1 MQQVNQTMANV
12 LDIGFLDM
20 EGNTQTL
27 RSLGSETTKKWLVVN
42 VASRCG
48 LTRHYTNLQAVSSMP
63 DLLVVGFP
71 CNQFGGQEPGNHQE
85 ICDFTSEKYG
95 VTFPLMAKVEV
106 NGNSQAELFEH
117 LTAVQGIDGHDGSIR
132 WNFEKFVIDLRLF
145 ILEYSVK

>member
-12 LDIGFLDM
+12 LDIEFLDM

-63 DLLVVGFP
+63 DV
-71 CNQFGGQEPGNHQE
+71 
-85 ICDFTSEKYG
+85 
-95 VTFPLMAKVEV
+95 
-106 NGNSQAELFEH
+106 
-117 LTAVQGIDGHDGSIR
+117 
-132 WNFEKFVIDLRLF
+132 
-145 ILEYSVK
+145 